1 MPWETN
7 DRTGEESDATTTRR
21 SLLAAAAAA
30 SATSAAGCASVTTP
44 ADIASET
51 DPQGNVG
58 YFVGVRWLADHRSDV
73 VVLDARPR
81 RLFRTERI
89 HGARHVPLEAI
100 TKRTETDDGVV
111 PDTDAIASAFG
122 ELGVAHDDDVIVYGD
137 SVGARVT
144 RTVFGLEALGHSG
157 EVYILNGGF
166 DVWHGR
172 VGTGDRDSYPSA
184 DYDPDPQPDLWVD
197 REWLADRVGTFND
210 DGPGLVDVRV
220 PEAYLAAPG
229 SDAIDPDYERHGHL
243 PGAINVHWLGNV
255 AGRRLAEPGELFQLY
270 TQKAE
275 LDDDVPVVVVY
286 GDENVNPTQ
295 TWVTLRAIGFEDVRL
310 YDGGFA
316 EWANV
321 EEDRGRYPVET
332 KTNVVIETDG
342 DAGGDDGTDFSCT

>member
-1 MPWETN
+1 MPLETN
-7 DRTGEESDATTTRR
+7 DRTGEKSGTTTTRR

-30 SATSAAGCASVTTP
+30 SATGAAGCASITTP
-44 ADIASET
+44 ADTASGT
-51 DPQGNVG
+51 DPEGNVG
-58 YFVGVRWLADHRSDV
+58 YFVGVTWLIDHRSDV
-73 VVLDARPR
+73 VVIDARPR

-89 HGARHVPLEAI
+89 YGARHVPLEGI
-100 TKRTETDDGVV
+100 TKQTETDDGLV

-122 ELGVAHDDDVIVYGD
+122 ELGVAPDDDVVVYGD

-144 RTVFGLEALGHSG
+144 RTAFGLQALGHPG
-157 EVYILNGGF
+157 QVYILNGGF
-166 DVWHGR
+166 DAWNGR
-172 VGTGDRDSYPSA
+172 VGTGHRGSYPST
-184 DYDPDPQPDLWVD
+184 DYDPDPQSDLWVD

-210 DGPGLVDVRV
+210 DAPGLADVRA

-229 SDAIDPDYERHGHL
+229 SDAIDPDHERHGHL
-243 PGAINVHWLGNV
+243 PGAINVHWLGNI
-255 AGRRLAEPGELFQLY
+255 AGRRLAEPGDLFQLY
-270 TQKAE
+270 IQQAE
-275 LDDDVPVVVVY
+275 LDDGGTVAVY
-286 GDENVNPTQ
+286 GDENVDPTQ

-342 DAGGDDGTDFSCT
+342 EASGDDGADFTCT